1 MSRGTASQG
10 SPPGALIDE
19 LMGLARRVAAD
30 SPNRVRKVGAALAMA
45 DGHTRIASCN
55 TFPEGVRDLEER
67 HAGDGRFVWM
77 EHAERNAIFEA
88 ARSGQATR
96 GATLATTFFPC
107 IDCARAI
114 VQAGITSLHTLAPDF
129 GDPLWGSAF
138 RFSKAILEEGGVRV
152 SYLERDP
159 QLMHAA
165 TLGR

>member
-77 EHAERNAIFEA
+77 EHAERNAILEA
-88 ARSGQATR
+88 ARRGVATEA
-96 GATLATTFFPC
+96 ATLATTFFPC

-114 VQAGITSLHTLAPDF
+114 VQAGIAHLCTPPPDLA
-129 GDPLWGSAF
+129 DPVWGESF
-138 RFSKAILEEGGVRV
+138 LRSRVIVEEGGV
-152 SYLERDP
+152 E
-159 QLMHAA
+159 MHFQ
-165 TLGR
+165 GGEPSPPRQG